1 MTQSLISTQPL
12 AFHDLQWCLRR
23 APRQLLEQMKAMGP
37 GLMVAGGFVR
47 SCVANEPINDIDCF
61 CPSKAIAAG
70 IAYGM
75 VDGDPKRVWESEN
88 AYTVKG
94 FSSPIQLIHRWT
106 FNTPADAILSFDFT
120 IARAA
125 FWYSIQSNSWQ
136 SIADSRFY
144 QDLAGKRLIYTNP
157 IRNEDAGG
165 SLLRVLKFYQRGYR
179 IPLDSYGAV
188 LARLIQ
194 GLEVSKVVHGG
205 AGYVSERAK
214 FDEFQVAKVLT
225 GLLRE
230 VDPNVDPSHVAHL
243 PSESDERTADLAEA
257 AA

>member
-1 MTQSLISTQPL
+1 MSQNPISTQPL

-23 APRQLLEQMKAMGP
+23 APRQLLEKMKQHGEK
-37 GLMVAGGFVR
+37 LMVAGGYVR

-61 CPSKAIAAG
+61 CPSKALAQL
-70 IAYGM
+70 IAYDL
-75 VDGDPKRVWESEN
+75 VEGDPKRVWESEN
-88 AYTVKG
+88 AFTVKG
-94 FSSPIQLIHRWT
+94 FSTPIQLIHRWV
-106 FNTPADAILSFDFT
+106 FETPADAILSFDFT

-125 FWYSIQSNSWQ
+125 FWHDPFLGWNST
-136 SIADSRFY
+136 ADSRFY

-179 IPLDSYGAV
+179 IPLDSMGAV
-188 LARLIQ
+188 VARLIQ
-194 GLEVSKVVHGG
+194 GVEISKVARGG

-230 VDPNVDPSHVAHL
+230 VDPNINPSHVAHL